1 MEKCKRLGN
10 YVVEMKGADMQEENN
25 VVYGLS
31 EEELEDFTPIVT
43 NVIKEICVFSDKYNF
58 DRNSMLA
65 YLSDTLKAMS
75 EFATIENYEV

>member
-31 EEELEDFTPIVT
+31 EEELEDYTPIVT

-58 DRNSMLA
+58 DRNSMLS

-75 EFATIENYEV
+75 EVATIENYEA

>member
-1 MEKCKRLGN
+1 
-10 YVVEMKGADMQEENN
+10 MQEENN

-65 YLSDTLKAMS
+65 YLSDTLGS
-75 EFATIENYEV
+75 YE

>member
-1 MEKCKRLGN
+1 
-10 YVVEMKGADMQEENN
+10 MKGADMQEENN

-31 EEELEDFTPIVT
+31 KEELEDFTPIVT
-43 NVIKEICVFSDKYNF
+43 NVIKAICLFSDKYNF

-75 EFATIENYEV
+75 EVATIEDYEV

>member
-1 MEKCKRLGN
+1 
-10 YVVEMKGADMQEENN
+10 MKEENN

-31 EEELEDFTPIVT
+31 EKELEDYTPIVT

-65 YLSDTLKAMS
+65 YLSNTLGAIS
-75 EFATIENYEV
+75 ELATIENYEV

>member
-1 MEKCKRLGN
+1 ML
-10 YVVEMKGADMQEENN
+10 EENN

-31 EEELEDFTPIVT
+31 EEELEDYTPIVT

-65 YLSDTLKAMS
+65 YLSNTLGVIS
-75 EFATIENYEV
+75 ELATIENYEV

>member
-1 MEKCKRLGN
+1 
-10 YVVEMKGADMQEENN
+10 MQEENN

-65 YLSDTLKAMS
+65 YFANTVKVFN
-75 EFATIENYEV
+75 EVATIENFEV

>member
-1 MEKCKRLGN
+1 
-10 YVVEMKGADMQEENN
+10 MQEENN

-31 EEELEDFTPIVT
+31 EEELEDFTSIVT

-65 YLSDTLKAMS
+65 YLSYTLKAMS
-75 EFATIENYEV
+75 EVATIENYEVQI

>member
-1 MEKCKRLGN
+1 
-10 YVVEMKGADMQEENN
+10 MKEENN
-25 VVYGLS
+25 VVYGFLD
-31 EEELEDFTPIVT
+31 EELEDYTPIVT

-75 EFATIENYEV
+75 EVATIEDYEV